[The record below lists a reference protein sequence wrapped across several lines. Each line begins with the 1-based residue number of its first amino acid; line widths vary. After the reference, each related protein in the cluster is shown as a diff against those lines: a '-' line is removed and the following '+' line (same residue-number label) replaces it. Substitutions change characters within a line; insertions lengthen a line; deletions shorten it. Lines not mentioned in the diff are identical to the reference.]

1 LFLLIFSADIGHRLT
16 FLQQV
21 QLEPYSITSGS
32 VQKMEMNHV
41 EMNILEQ
48 QAREAN
54 ADSVHE
60 LDDLRLMLVGGGGLA
75 VNFG

>member
-1 LFLLIFSADIGHRLT
+1 
-16 FLQQV
+16 
-21 QLEPYSITSGS
+21 
-32 VQKMEMNHV
+32 MEMNHV

-54 ADSVHE
+54 ADSVQE
-60 LDDLRLMLVGGGGLA
+60 LDDLRLMLVGGGDLA

>member
-54 ADSVHE
+54 ADSLQE
-60 LDDLRLMLVGGGGLA
+60 LDDLRLMLVGGGDLA

>member
-1 LFLLIFSADIGHRLT
+1 MAHTPLFETLVHAFRVAGESTMTGR
-16 FLQQV
+16 
-21 QLEPYSITSGS
+21 P
-32 VQKMEMNHV
+32 V
-41 EMNILEQ
+41 EAILEQ

-54 ADSVHE
+54 GDRLQE

>member
-1 LFLLIFSADIGHRLT
+1 
-16 FLQQV
+16 
-21 QLEPYSITSGS
+21 
-32 VQKMEMNHV
+32 MEMNHV

-54 ADSVHE
+54 GDSLQE